1 MNRSI
6 LRWAG
11 LWLVLSSSLAVTSC
25 SYQENKNSQQVN
37 GSYACQTC
45 TQFRVS
51 VWHVRTPNDDLPKML
66 NIRPDSSSES
76 LNSADSVIVTSSG
89 ADTLQQG
96 FMKDSRADFI
106 GSMTGTTTSGELLP
120 VMMSN
125 AYGSLSGTLT
135 AGPETHK
142 LASRVVNF
150 SLEAKLPFP
159 DSNVPETKIWQSGRV
174 MLRDGETVVG
184 VSSVRDGWLVWL
196 IGARF
201 SG

>member
-11 LWLVLSSSLAVTSC
+11 LWLVLASPLAVTSC
-25 SYQENKNSQQVN
+25 SYQESKKPQQVA
-37 GSYACQTC
+37 GSDTCQTC

-89 ADTLQQG
+89 ADTLEQR

-106 GSMTGTTTSGELLP
+106 GSTTGTTTAGDPLP
-120 VMMSN
+120 VMLSN
-125 AYGSLSGTLT
+125 ASGALSATLT
-135 AGPETHK
+135 AGSETRK
-142 LASRVVNF
+142 LASRVVKF
-150 SLEAKLPFP
+150 SLEAKLPFA

-174 MLRDGETVVG
+174 MLRDGEAVVG